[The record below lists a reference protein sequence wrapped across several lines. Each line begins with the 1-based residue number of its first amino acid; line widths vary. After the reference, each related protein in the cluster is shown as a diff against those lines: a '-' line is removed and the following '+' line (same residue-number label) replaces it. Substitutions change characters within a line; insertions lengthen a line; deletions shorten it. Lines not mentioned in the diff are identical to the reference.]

1 MTEQDLQ
8 AIRAILQEELKKE
21 LKAELQPINK
31 RLDTMDQRLDTI
43 DQRLDTVDQRL
54 DRLEE
59 SQEEVRDAV
68 NALLEWSDKVSETYR
83 FPLPRI

>member
-8 AIRAILQEELKKE
+8 AIRSILQEELKKE
-21 LKAELQPINK
+21 LQPIGEH
-31 RLDTMDQRLDTI
+31 LSTI
-43 DQRLDTVDQRL
+43 DQRLDAVDQRL